1 MPNPSSPLDPFAM
14 WREMLSQWEKG
25 TNDFANRA
33 TESDAFAEGMHKLMG
48 TSLSAKKFSDEL
60 STRML
65 VALNLPSRAD
75 VEALGERLASIED
88 RLIEVTRALETVTGT
103 SVVRSAGPAPRRTR
117 QPPPADDAIAP
128 PAPAARKV
136 PPKRARK

>member
-1 MPNPSSPLDPFAM
+1 MSNTPSPLDPFAM

-25 TNDFANRA
+25 TNEFANRA

-88 RLIEVTRALETVTGT
+88 RLIEVTRALENLTGA
-103 SVVRSAGPAPRRTR
+103 SVSRVALPAPKRTR
-117 QPPPADDAIAP
+117 KPPPLE
-128 PAPAARKV
+128 APAEPPVAAKKGKRK
-136 PPKRARK
+136 